1 MVNDIQGTS
10 HIRLKIIFQS
20 NLSSIGRLNEVIVQL
35 LL

>member
-20 NLSSIGRLNEVIVQL
+20 NLSLNEVIVQL